1 MAPVDGPSRKN
12 QGARYITAFPCPLST
27 DLVIKAPKASDTVVG
42 RKHVENQSGGGLLML
57 TSVLADIPAL
67 IASYGYGLI
76 LVMVMLESLGLPLP
90 GETTLI
96 TASLYAGATHDLTL
110 AGIIAAAVAG
120 AVIGDNIGFWIGE
133 KVGYRLLVRFGPR
146 LHITPAKIKLGQY
159 LFMGHGGKVVFFGRF
174 VAVLRALAAFLAGAN
189 KMPWARFFAFNVA
202 GGIVWATLYACGAYA
217 LGTRIHAVA
226 GPVGFASLLL
236 AVSFVV
242 WLFVFMRRNEARL
255 EQEAERAIPGP
266 LTLG

>member
-1 MAPVDGPSRKN
+1 VWVEQKA
-12 QGARYITAFPCPLST
+12 GA
-27 DLVIKAPKASDTVVG
+27 G
-42 RKHVENQSGGGLLML
+42 LML

-67 IASYGYGLI
+67 IATYGYGLI

-96 TASLYAGATHDLTL
+96 TASIYAGATHDLTL
-110 AGIIAAAVAG
+110 TGIIAAAVAG
-120 AVIGDNIGFWIGE
+120 AVIGDNLGFWIGE

-146 LHITPAKIKLGQY
+146 LHITPGKIKLGQY
-159 LFMGHGGKVVFFGRF
+159 LFMRHVGRF

-202 GGIVWATLYACGAYA
+202 GGIVWATLYACAAYA

-236 AVSFVV
+236 AVSVLV
-242 WLFVFMRRNEARL
+242 WLFVFMRRHEARL